1 MENKD
6 ILELVFIRHAET
18 QYDLIEDRD
27 NCDGNL
33 TPRGEEQCRELGQK
47 LKDVEID
54 AYLTSSLIRAFKTA
68 AGVANAKPEKPLLE
82 ICPELIECGCTEG
95 YYGCSEEYLRRIYPN
110 AKMCDTNFYGLAQYD
125 FDCSTKEANDIRAQ
139 KVMEYIKSR
148 FTFGQR
154 VAIFA
159 HHGMLEH
166 LIATALGV
174 TPHVFRFS
182 LANISQTTVLYTRD
196 GHCILRDVNQ

>member
-1 MENKD
+1 
-6 ILELVFIRHAET
+6 
-18 QYDLIEDRD
+18 
-27 NCDGNL
+27 
-33 TPRGEEQCRELGQK
+33 
-47 LKDVEID
+47 
-54 AYLTSSLIRAFKTA
+54 
-68 AGVANAKPEKPLLE
+68 
-82 ICPELIECGCTEG
+82 
-95 YYGCSEEYLRRIYPN
+95 
-110 AKMCDTNFYGLAQYD
+110 MCDTNFYGSAQYD

-174 TPHVFRFS
+174 TPHVFRFA
-182 LANISQTTVLYTRD
+182 LDNISQTTVLYTRD
-196 GHCILRDVNQ
+196 GHCILRNVNQ